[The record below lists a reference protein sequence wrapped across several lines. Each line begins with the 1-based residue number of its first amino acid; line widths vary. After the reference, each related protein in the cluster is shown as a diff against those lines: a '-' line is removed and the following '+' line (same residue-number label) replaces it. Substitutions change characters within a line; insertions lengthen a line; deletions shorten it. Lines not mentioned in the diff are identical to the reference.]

1 MANLNFTEL
10 FQKAENDLA
19 EAKEEL
25 YHPAEDVVT
34 YSVCVSS
41 RRALYNF
48 LSCLYV
54 LYAEENDD
62 PVEEHQT
69 IEELITYCSKFND
82 KLKDIDFSYLYCKC
96 HEDIHQK
103 QKEAYYCNDVHKV
116 NYCKNLAE
124 DVRKLVI
131 EKEGGKKMPQEV

>member
-1 MANLNFTEL
+1 MANLNFAEL

-48 LSCLYV
+48 LNCLYI
-54 LYAEENDD
+54 LYANEIGD
-62 PVEEHQT
+62 PIKEHQT
-69 IEELITYCSKFND
+69 IEELITYCSKFN
-82 KLKDIDFSYLYCKC
+82 KQLKDIDFSYLYCKC
-96 HEDIHQK
+96 HEDIHEN
-103 QKEAYYCNDVHKV
+103 QKEANYCNDVHKV
-116 NYCKNLAE
+116 NYCKKLAE
-124 DVRKLVI
+124 EVRTLVI
-131 EKEGGKKMPQEV
+131 EKGGKNIPQEV